1 MMHTCLSCFQ
11 CFRYNKIVIHE
22 NWHLMMPL
30 FLDFC
35 CLALFIC
42 RDSFCNWMRCSCIYF
57 RDTNF
62 LFEYNMPILFLIMD
76 NCHDYTIFCGMFW
89 VMFSVNVFFMYVVL
103 VTLILDKCLWAWHE
117 KRLKSCTKQTI
128 RCSLSPYIRLDSSCQ
143 LATFGREFCTG
154 HSRPPPLPWPT
165 TSVASAG
172 SLRPQTASV
181 DGVPSKQGHE
191 PEPCTCRR
199 LVGTVGRSCGWT
211 GMQGRST
218 DARFE
223 ELPVWFSVV
232 SLSDR
237 VGLATSTSGHLLGKL
252 FASCQDSVRSISV
265 TVI

>member
-154 HSRPPPLPWPT
+154 HSRPPPPPVANYLCGLCWESPT
-165 TSVASAG
+165 ADCLSRWSSVQTRARAG
-172 SLRPQTASV
+172 AVHLSTPCRYCGKKLRVNRDAGTFHRRAV
-181 DGVPSKQGHE
+181 WGTPSMIFCGIV
-191 PEPCTCRR
+191 
-199 LVGTVGRSCGWT
+199 VG
-211 GMQGRST
+211 
-218 DARFE
+218 
-223 ELPVWFSVV
+223 
-232 SLSDR
+232 
-237 VGLATSTSGHLLGKL
+237 
-252 FASCQDSVRSISV
+252 
-265 TVI
+265 